1 MEGDN
6 NGRLFLQCKCKKG
19 PTNLQKTKKKF
30 LWILAVE
37 NNVRKPGKR
46 LDKSGGTEAIND
58 FLIKRYAMG
67 CPNRTSSIIQ
77 YQ

>member
-1 MEGDN
+1 MAASFYSAN
-6 NGRLFLQCKCKKG
+6 VKKG
-19 PTNLQKTKKKF
+19 PTNLQKIKKKF

-37 NNVRKPGKR
+37 NDVRKPGKR

-58 FLIKRYAMG
+58 FLIKRYEMS